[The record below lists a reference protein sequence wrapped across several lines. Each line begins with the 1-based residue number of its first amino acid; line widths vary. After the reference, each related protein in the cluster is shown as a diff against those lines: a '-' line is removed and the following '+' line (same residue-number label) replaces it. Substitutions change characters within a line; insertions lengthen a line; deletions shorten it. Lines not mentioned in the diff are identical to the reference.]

1 MEGKI
6 LHKELSFVINGLL
19 FETHNIL
26 GRYKNEKQY
35 CDCLEELLKKKGLK
49 FKRECVL
56 EVSFNGEQL
65 RRNICDFVIEG
76 LIVLEI
82 KTVDFLTKDHYFQV
96 KRYLSSSGLNL
107 GILVNFRQVRII
119 PKRILNNELILK
131 NL

>member
-6 LHKELSFVINGLL
+6 LYKELSFIINGLL
-19 FETHNIL
+19 FETHNCL

-35 CDCLEELLKKKGLK
+35 CDCLEELLKKKGLRY
-49 FKRECVL
+49 KRECVL
-56 EVSFNGEQL
+56 EVSFNGEKL

-76 LIVLEI
+76 AIVLEI

-96 KRYLSSSGLNL
+96 KRYLSSSGLSL
-107 GILVNFRQVRII
+107 GILVNFRQIRIT